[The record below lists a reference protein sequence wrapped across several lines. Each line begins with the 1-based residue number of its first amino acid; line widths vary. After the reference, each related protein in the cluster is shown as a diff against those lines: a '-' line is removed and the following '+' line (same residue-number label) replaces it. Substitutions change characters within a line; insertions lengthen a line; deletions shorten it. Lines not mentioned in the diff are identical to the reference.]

1 MSVTIKDVSNHAG
14 VSIKTVSRVI
24 NNEENVAEATKSKVL
39 ASVEKLGFKPN
50 KSAQSLRSK
59 RSYMIAL
66 LYDNPNKSYLADIQ
80 NGILQVC
87 KKTGY
92 NLVLQEC
99 DYEDKNLSNSIINFV
114 EDFKIDGVPGTGSQI
129 LMNFNNLEGQ
139 SKKLVFKKK
148 KNESFGKPFKISNV
162 EQKNKKRNLLT
173 IETADSP
180 GLLVKIAK
188 TLHENGTSIYSAR
201 INTLGDRVEDTFE
214 IEDMTLSSVSSKK
227 IKKISDS
234 LKETM

>member
-1 MSVTIKDVSNHAG
+1 MK
-14 VSIKTVSRVI
+14 
-24 NNEENVAEATKSKVL
+24 
-39 ASVEKLGFKPN
+39 
-50 KSAQSLRSK
+50 
-59 RSYMIAL
+59 
-66 LYDNPNKSYLADIQ
+66 
-80 NGILQVC
+80 
-87 KKTGY
+87 
-92 NLVLQEC
+92 
-99 DYEDKNLSNSIINFV
+99 
-114 EDFKIDGVPGTGSQI
+114 
-129 LMNFNNLEGQ
+129 
-139 SKKLVFKKK
+139 FKKK
-148 KNESFGKPFKISNV
+148 KNGSFGKPFKISNV
-162 EQKNKKRNLLT
+162 EQKDKKRNLLT

>member
-1 MSVTIKDVSNHAG
+1 MPVHQSSSLRYAI
-14 VSIKTVSRVI
+14 
-24 NNEENVAEATKSKVL
+24 VL
-39 ASVEKLGFKPN
+39 AEVLNSVRITLVG
-50 KSAQSLRSK
+50 QSLKLRSP
-59 RSYMIAL
+59 M
-66 LYDNPNKSYLADIQ
+66 
-80 NGILQVC
+80 
-87 KKTGY
+87 
-92 NLVLQEC
+92 
-99 DYEDKNLSNSIINFV
+99 
-114 EDFKIDGVPGTGSQI
+114 
-129 LMNFNNLEGQ
+129 
-139 SKKLVFKKK
+139 KKLVFKKK

-162 EQKNKKRNLLT
+162 EQKDKKRNLLT